1 MSPWE
6 SGEPYLLAPAAYV
19 KSLDSEGYADE
30 CRCLM
35 HLDHHAESG
44 GMGDGVYLAAGVHP
58 HFQLLW
64 QRVRAHQQCCACW
77 QPCGCVRT
85 VQMQSCMSSGSTSEP
100 AEFPPQ
106 VLSLEP
112 RVLQWVPSQNKRC
125 TGLALDPCDA
135 FKRSHTSVQQENYNR
150 AVACGHNLLPSA
162 SVRWLH
168 TESLSKQKQRSR
180 SSPAV

>member
-1 MSPWE
+1 MS
-6 SGEPYLLAPAAYV
+6 PYLLAPAAYV

-135 FKRSHTSVQQENYNR
+135 KKEATPLCSKRTIIEQWPVDIICFPALASGGSTQE
-150 AVACGHNLLPSA
+150 V
-162 SVRWLH
+162 
-168 TESLSKQKQRSR
+168 
-180 SSPAV
+180 